1 MSWKDIIK
9 NEKLVI
15 SNLLTRAMSLHSKK
29 ELTGEEYNTIVNFL
43 LEYRGEQ

>member
-43 LEYRGEQ
+43 NKYQGEQ